1 MNPQLNNYFNLKQ
14 YNTILKYWSIIES
27 LKNKVE
33 KFNNLHN
40 NYTMYAYS
48 DYHYEKEDIDRSYT
62 MRFKLENY
70 YDNLMGKLQ
79 YFEEEYKKY
88 VFNIE
93 YELNN
98 QNYDETL
105 FNLLNNGIIIE

>member
-1 MNPQLNNYFNLKQ
+1 
-14 YNTILKYWSIIES
+14 
-27 LKNKVE
+27 
-33 KFNNLHN
+33 
-40 NYTMYAYS
+40 
-48 DYHYEKEDIDRSYT
+48 
-62 MRFKLENY
+62 
-70 YDNLMGKLQ
+70 MGKLQ